1 MSLCLPQG
9 CACKGRSLDFADHV
23 NGKSGANAMELS
35 LQNVAAVS
43 GGSQAGLTFSL
54 LRLDDADAPRR
65 GLPLRPLNGPPVATG
80 YLPSGI
86 PARPGER

>member
-1 MSLCLPQG
+1 VP
-9 CACKGRSLDFADHV
+9 ARAAALDFADHV

-65 GLPLRPLNGPPVATG
+65 GLLLRPLNGPPVATG